1 MPQQLLN
8 TFLTG
13 QDPAGSSNSE
23 QQGIS
28 ESSTSTIWE
37 FRQKAIG
44 ADHLSPFSS
53 ALDGIGASQP
63 LALPSLVSSP
73 VPVPSGAFVR
83 PVQRTLN
90 QGKRAALLTQQLWE
104 GTVVGV
110 EKNEFVAVV
119 NDKTEPSNPE
129 EEVSFDLAD
138 VSEQDRSLVQI
149 GASFY
154 WLIGR
159 ERTPAGTIR
168 NISAL

>member
-1 MPQQLLN
+1 
-8 TFLTG
+8 
-13 QDPAGSSNSE
+13 
-23 QQGIS
+23 
-28 ESSTSTIWE
+28 
-37 FRQKAIG
+37 
-44 ADHLSPFSS
+44 
-53 ALDGIGASQP
+53 
-63 LALPSLVSSP
+63 
-73 VPVPSGAFVR
+73 
-83 PVQRTLN
+83 
-90 QGKRAALLTQQLWE
+90 
-104 GTVVGV
+104 VVGV